1 MDKRVMRQEL
11 KVALV
16 NGSAM
21 LGAYVLKRTTEK
33 ILESV
38 FQKEPPKEPDEEEH
52 IGWIEALGWA
62 AFTGAMAGALKLV
75 IKRGTHKT
83 LDKII

>member
-1 MDKRVMRQEL
+1 MDKKVIRKEL
-11 KVALV
+11 KVALT
-16 NGSAM
+16 NGSAI
-21 LGAYVLKRTTEK
+21 LGAYILKRTTEK

-38 FQKEPPKEPDEEEH
+38 FQKEPPKKPDEEEE

-75 IKRGTHKT
+75 IRRGTHTT
-83 LDKII
+83 LEKIM